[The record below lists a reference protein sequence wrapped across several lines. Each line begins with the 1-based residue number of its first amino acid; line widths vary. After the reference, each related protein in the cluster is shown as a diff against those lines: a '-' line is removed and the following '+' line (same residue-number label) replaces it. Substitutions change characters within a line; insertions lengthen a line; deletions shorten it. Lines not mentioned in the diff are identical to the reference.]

1 MARSLVIVESPAKAK
16 TINKFLGKGFVV
28 KASMG
33 HVRDLPKKTLGV
45 DEKDFTP
52 TYTALPEK
60 KKTLVELRKAAKDAD
75 AIFLAADPDRE
86 GEAICWHLKEELS
99 KDTDVV
105 FRRVLFNEITKK
117 AILAAFEHPR
127 EIDANKVDAQQA
139 RRILDRFVG
148 YKISPLLWDKVRRG
162 LSAGRVQSVAL
173 RIIVERERAIKA
185 FVPREY
191 WSLTAQ
197 LWGGESPQFGAK
209 LFAKNGKKIE
219 VVSRDEMTAALAELG
234 WEVTDAK
241 PAGEDQT
248 ALILDVK
255 PNRTDPIP
263 FKVAKLQSQE
273 KKKNP
278 APPFITS
285 KLQQDAA
292 RQLGFPVAKTM
303 RLAQGLYEGREL
315 GDAGTV
321 GLITYMRTDSTRTS
335 EEALDAVRTFISET
349 YGTAS
354 LPKEARR
361 FKVGKAA
368 QEAHE
373 AIRPTLLEYAP
384 DRVKDFLGRDEFR
397 LYQLIWNRFVA
408 SQMETAIFDTTRADI
423 ESGSYS
429 FRATGSV
436 LKFAGWLA
444 VYQEGKDEDAPTD
457 DARPADVDSDDD
469 EDRRLPR
476 LKEGQVVDLKSL
488 LPRQHFTSPPP
499 RFSEATLVKELE
511 ENGIGRPSTYAAII
525 ATIMDRNY
533 AEKDKSRFFPTELG
547 LLVND
552 LIVGS
557 FGDIVE
563 VGYTARMEEELDEIE
578 EGRLNWVDALREF
591 QTKFEVD
598 LARAKTEMRDVK
610 REAIPT
616 DQICEKCGK
625 PMVLKWGRF
634 GQFLACS
641 GYPECKTT
649 REIGSVAESE
659 PEAATDATMPA
670 AAKTA
675 KVKAAAPDPIE
686 TEAEPCQKCGKPMVL
701 KRGRFGAFL
710 ACSGYPEC
718 KTTRKIVMS
727 KEGKAEAKA
736 DVLLDEQCPKCG
748 SKLAVKQGRFGEFTA
763 CSSYPTCKY
772 IKMKETG
779 VPCPECGKGQIVE
792 RKSKRGKLFFGC
804 DRYPDC
810 GFVLWNR
817 PVAKP
822 CPNCKSPYLV
832 EKTTKKEGRRLLCEQ
847 EGCGYVEQVG
857 EEAEV
862 TA

>member
-16 TINKFLGKGFVV
+16 TINKFLGRGFVV

-33 HVRDLPKKTLGV
+33 HVRDLPKRTLGV
-45 DEKDFTP
+45 DEKTFEP
-52 TYTALPEK
+52 TYVALAEK
-60 KKTLVELRKAAKDAD
+60 KKTLTELKKAAKEAD
-75 AIFLAADPDRE
+75 TIFLAADPDRE
-86 GEAICWHLKEELS
+86 GEAICWHLKEELE
-99 KDTDVV
+99 KDAKVP
-105 FRRVLFNEITKK
+105 FQRVLFNEITKK
-117 AILAAFEHPR
+117 AILEAFEHPR
-127 EIDANKVDAQQA
+127 EIDEHKVDAQQA

-162 LSAGRVQSVAL
+162 LSAGRVQSVAM
-173 RIIVERERAIKA
+173 RIIVEREREIQA
-185 FVPREY
+185 FVPKEY

-197 LWGGESPQFGAK
+197 VAASEPPPFGAK
-209 LFAKNGKKIE
+209 LIAKGGKKVE
-219 VVSRDEMTAALAELG
+219 VVSQDEMTSVLRELG
-234 WEVTDAK
+234 WEVAAAR
-241 PAGEDQT
+241 PAGEDTT
-248 ALILDVK
+248 ALVLDVRAAR
-255 PNRTDPIP
+255 PDPTP
-263 FKVAKLQSQE
+263 FKVVKITAQE

-303 RLAQGLYEGREL
+303 RLAQGLYEGREI

-335 EEALDAVRTFISET
+335 EEALAAVREYVEAT
-349 YGTAS
+349 YGAKA
-354 LPKEARR
+354 LPQEIRR

-373 AIRPTLLEYAP
+373 AIRPTSLDYAP

-408 SQMETAIFDTTRADI
+408 SQMEAAVFDTTRADI
-423 ESGSYS
+423 DAGPYT

-436 LKFAGWLA
+436 LKSAGWLA
-444 VYQEGKDEDAPTD
+444 VYQEGKDEDAPKEDT
-457 DARPADVDSDDD
+457 RVADQESDD
-469 EDRRLPR
+469 EEERRLPR
-476 LKEGQVVDLKSL
+476 LKEGDELDLKSL
-488 LPRQHFTSPPP
+488 LPRQHFTQPPP

-525 ATIMDRNY
+525 STIVDRNY
-533 AEKDKSRFFPTELG
+533 ADKEKGRFHPTELG
-547 LLVND
+547 FLVND
-552 LIVGS
+552 LMVAS
-557 FGDIVE
+557 FGDIVD

-578 EGRLNWVDALREF
+578 EGRLNWIQALKEF
-591 QTKFEVD
+591 QKKFESD
-598 LARAKTEMRDVK
+598 LKRAKKEMRDVK

-616 DQICEKCGK
+616 DQICDKCGK

-641 GYPECKTT
+641 GYPECKNT
-649 REIGSVAESE
+649 REIGGVADPSAPTPDASV
-659 PEAATDATMPA
+659 PA

-675 KVKAAAPDPIE
+675 KIKAAAPDPIE
-686 TEAEPCQKCGKPMVL
+686 TEAEPCQKCGRPMVL

-718 KTTRKIVMS
+718 KTTRKIVVG

-736 DVLLDEQCPKCG
+736 EVLLDELCPKCG
-748 SKLAVKQGRFGEFTA
+748 NKLAVKQGRFGEFTS
-763 CSSYPTCKY
+763 CSNYPKCRY

-779 VPCPECGKGQIVE
+779 VDCPECGKGKIVE

-810 GFVLWNR
+810 AFVLWNR
-817 PVAKP
+817 PVAKA
-822 CPNCKSPYLV
+822 CPECKAPYLV
-832 EKTTKKEGRRLLCEQ
+832 EKVTKKDGRRLMCEQ
-847 EGCGYVEQVG
+847 EGCGYVEQV
-857 EEAEV
+857 EETPA

>member
-1 MARSLVIVESPAKAK
+1 MSRSLVIVESPAKAK

-33 HVRDLPKKTLGV
+33 HVRDLPKRTLGV
-45 DEKDFTP
+45 DEKTFEP
-52 TYTALPEK
+52 TYVALAEK
-60 KKTLVELRKAAKDAD
+60 KKTLTELKKAAKEVDT
-75 AIFLAADPDRE
+75 IYLAADPDRE
-86 GEAICWHLKEELS
+86 GEAICWHLKEELE
-99 KDTDVV
+99 KDAKVP
-105 FRRVLFNEITKK
+105 FRRVMFNEITKK
-117 AILAAFEHPR
+117 AILEAFEHPR
-127 EIDANKVDAQQA
+127 DIDAHKVDAQQA

-162 LSAGRVQSVAL
+162 LSAGRVQSVAM
-173 RIIVERERAIKA
+173 RIIAERERDILA
-185 FVPREY
+185 FVPKEY

-197 LWGGESPQFGAK
+197 LAAEEPPPFGAK
-209 LFAKNGKKIE
+209 LIAKDGKKIE
-219 VVSRDEMTAALAELG
+219 VVSQTEMTSVLSSLG
-234 WEVTDAK
+234 WEVAAAK
-241 PAGEDQT
+241 PASEESS
-248 ALILDVK
+248 AVILEIRASR
-255 PNRTDPIP
+255 PDPTP
-263 FKVAKLQSQE
+263 FKVVKLQAQE

-315 GDAGTV
+315 GEAGTV

-335 EEALDAVRTFISET
+335 DEALDAVRAYIEST
-349 YGTAS
+349 YGAKA
-354 LPKEARR
+354 LPKEVRR

-373 AIRPTLLEYAP
+373 AIRPTALDFAP

-408 SQMETAIFDTTRADI
+408 SQMEAAVFDTTRADI
-423 ESGSYS
+423 EAGPYT

-436 LKFAGWLA
+436 LKSAGWLA
-444 VYQEGKDEDAPTD
+444 VYHEGKDEDAPAD
-457 DARPADVDSDDD
+457 DARPTDTEAEDD
-469 EDRRLPR
+469 EERRLPR
-476 LKEGQVVDLKSL
+476 LKEGEALDLKSL
-488 LPRQHFTSPPP
+488 LPRQHFTQPPP

-525 ATIMDRNY
+525 STILDRNY
-533 AEKDKSRFFPTELG
+533 AEKEKGRFHPTELG
-547 LLVND
+547 TLVND
-552 LIVGS
+552 LMVAS
-557 FGDIVE
+557 FGDIVD

-578 EGRLNWVDALREF
+578 EGRLNWVQALREF
-591 QTKFEVD
+591 QKKFESD
-598 LARAKTEMRDVK
+598 LIRAKKEMRDVK

-616 DQICEKCGK
+616 DQVCEKCGK

-641 GYPECKTT
+641 GYPDCKNT
-649 REIGSVAESE
+649 REIGSVSAGE
-659 PEAATDATMPA
+659 PESTDPAMPA
-670 AAKTA
+670 AAKAA
-675 KVKAAAPDPIE
+675 KVKTAAPDPIE
-686 TEAEPCQKCGKPMVL
+686 TEAEPCQKCGRPMVL

-718 KTTRKIVMS
+718 KTTRKIVVG

-736 DVLLDEQCPKCG
+736 EVLLDELCPKCG
-748 SKLAVKQGRFGEFTA
+748 SKLAVKQGRFGEFTS
-763 CSSYPTCKY
+763 CSNYPKCRY

-779 VPCPECGKGQIVE
+779 VGCPECGKGNIVE

-810 GFVLWNR
+810 GFVLWSR
-817 PVAKP
+817 PIAKA

-832 EKTTKKEGRRLLCEQ
+832 EKTTKKDGHRLLCEQ
-847 EGCGYVEQVG
+847 EGCGYVEQV
-857 EEAEV
+857 EETPA

>member
-16 TINKFLGKGFVV
+16 TINKFLGRGYVV

-33 HVRDLPKKTLGV
+33 HVRDLPKRTLGV
-45 DEKDFTP
+45 DEKSFAP

-60 KKTLVELRKAAKDAD
+60 KKTLTELRKAAKDAG
-75 AIFLAADPDRE
+75 AVFLAADPDRE

-99 KDTDVV
+99 KDTDVE

-117 AILAAFEHPR
+117 AILSAFEHPR

-173 RIIVERERAIKA
+173 RIIVEREREIKA
-185 FVPREY
+185 FVPKEY

-197 LWGGESPQFGAK
+197 LWAGEAPQFGAK
-209 LFAKNGKKIE
+209 LIAKNGKKIE
-219 VVSRDEMTAALAELG
+219 VVSQAEMTSALLELG
-234 WEVTDAK
+234 WEVVGSK

-255 PNRTDPIP
+255 AARPDAVP
-263 FKVAKLQSQE
+263 FKVVKLQSQE

-303 RLAQGLYEGREL
+303 RLAQGLYEGREI

-335 EEALDAVRTFISET
+335 EEALDAVRAHIAAT
-349 YGTAS
+349 YGEPS
-354 LPKEARR
+354 LPKEPRR

-373 AIRPTLLEYAP
+373 AIRPTLLEFPP

-408 SQMETAIFDTTRADI
+408 SQMEAALFDTTRADI
-423 ESGSYS
+423 EAGPYG

-444 VYQEGKDEDAPTD
+444 VYHEGKDEDAVAES
-457 DARPADVDSDDD
+457 ARPADADQDDD
-469 EDRRLPR
+469 EERRLPQ
-476 LKEGQVVDLKSL
+476 LKEGQTLDLRSL

-533 AEKDKSRFFPTELG
+533 AEKDKGRFFPTELG
-547 LLVND
+547 ILVND
-552 LIVGS
+552 LIVKS
-557 FGDIVE
+557 FGDIVD

-578 EGRLNWVDALREF
+578 EGQLNWVDALREF
-591 QTKFEVD
+591 QSKFEVD

-616 DQICEKCGK
+616 DQVCEKCGK

-649 REIGSVAESE
+649 REIGSVTSE
-659 PEAATDATMPA
+659 GDGDSATDKAP
-670 AAKTA
+670 A
-675 KVKAAAPDPIE
+675 KVKAATADPIE
-686 TEAEPCQKCGKPMVL
+686 TEAEPCQKCGRPMVL

-718 KTTRKIVMS
+718 KTTRKIVVG
-727 KEGKAEAKA
+727 KEGKAEAKPE
-736 DVLLDEQCPKCG
+736 VLLDENCPKCG
-748 SKLAVKQGRFGEFTA
+748 SKLAVKHGRFGEFTA
-763 CSSYPTCKY
+763 CSSYPKCKY
-772 IKMKETG
+772 IKMKTTG
-779 VPCPECGKGQIVE
+779 VPCPECGKGEIVE
-792 RKSKRGKLFFGC
+792 RKSKRGKVFYGC

-810 GFVLWNR
+810 AFVLWNK
-817 PVAKP
+817 PVRKA
-822 CPNCKSPYLV
+822 CPDCGSPYLV
-832 EKTTKKEGRRLLCEQ
+832 EKVTKKDGRRLLCEQ
-847 EGCGYVEQVG
+847 EGCGHVEPVA
-857 EEAEV
+857 EEAGV

>member
-33 HVRDLPKKTLGV
+33 HVRDLPKKSLGV

-60 KKTLVELRKAAKDAD
+60 KKTLTELRKAAKDAD

-117 AILAAFEHPR
+117 AILAAFENPR
-127 EIDANKVDAQQA
+127 EIDTHKVDAQQA
-139 RRILDRFVG
+139 RRILDRLVG

-173 RIIVERERAIKA
+173 RIIVEREREVQA

-197 LWGGESPQFGAK
+197 LWGGEAPQFGAK
-209 LFAKNGKKIE
+209 LVAKNGKKIE
-219 VVSRDEMTAALAELG
+219 VVSREEMTGALGELG
-234 WEVTDAK
+234 WEVTTARQASEESTSLVLEIKAK
-241 PAGEDQT
+241 HDHA
-248 ALILDVK
+248 V
-255 PNRTDPIP
+255 P
-263 FKVAKLQSQE
+263 FTVAKIQSQE

-278 APPFITS
+278 PPPFITS

-335 EEALDAVRTFISET
+335 DEALDAVRAYIANT
-349 YGTAS
+349 YGETS

-373 AIRPTLLEYAP
+373 AIRPTLLEFPP
-384 DRVKDFLGRDEFR
+384 DSVKDFLGRDEFR

-408 SQMETAIFDTTRADI
+408 SQMETALFDTTRADI
-423 ESGSYS
+423 EAGEYA

-444 VYQEGKDEDAPTD
+444 VYHEGKDEDAPTD
-457 DARPADVDSDDD
+457 DARPADVEADDE

-476 LKEGQVVDLKSL
+476 LKEGQALDLRSL

-525 ATIMDRNY
+525 STIMDRNY
-533 AEKDKSRFFPTELG
+533 AEKDKSRFLPTELG

-557 FGDIVE
+557 FGDIVD

-591 QTKFEVD
+591 QAKFEVD
-598 LARAKTEMRDVK
+598 LAKAKTEMRDVK

-616 DQICEKCGK
+616 DQVCDKCGK

-649 REIGSVAESE
+649 REIGSVSHD
-659 PEAATDATMPA
+659 EAPA
-670 AAKTA
+670 AGAPAIVT
-675 KVKAAAPDPIE
+675 AAAPDPVE
-686 TEAEPCQKCGKPMVL
+686 TEAEPCQKCGRPMVL

-710 ACSGYPEC
+710 ACAGYPEC

-736 DVLLDEQCPKCG
+736 EVLLDEPCPKCA

-763 CSSYPTCKY
+763 CSNYPTCKY

-817 PVAKP
+817 PIAKP
-822 CPNCKSPYLV
+822 CPECKSPYLV
-832 EKTTKKEGRRLLCEQ
+832 EKITKKDGHRLLCEQ
-847 EGCGYVEQVG
+847 EGCGHAEQVG
-857 EEAEV
+857 EEAGA

>member
-16 TINKFLGKGFVV
+16 TINKFLGRGFVV

-33 HVRDLPKKTLGV
+33 HVRDLPKRTLGV
-45 DEKDFTP
+45 DEKTFAP
-52 TYTALPEK
+52 TYAPLPEK
-60 KKTLVELRKAAKDAD
+60 KKPLAELRKSAKEAD
-75 AIFLAADPDRE
+75 AIYLAADPDRE
-86 GEAICWHLKEELS
+86 GEAICWHLKEELA
-99 KDTDVV
+99 KDAKVP
-105 FRRVLFNEITKK
+105 FHRVLFNEITKK
-117 AILAAFEHPR
+117 AILDAFEHPR
-127 EIDANKVDAQQA
+127 DIDANKVDAQQA

-185 FVPREY
+185 FVPKEY

-197 LWGGESPQFGAK
+197 LWAGESPQFAAK
-209 LFAKNGKKIE
+209 LYARDGKKID
-219 VVSRDEMTAALAELG
+219 VVSQTEMTSALADLG
-234 WEVTDAK
+234 WSVREAK
-241 PAGEDQT
+241 PVSEDSSS
-248 ALILDVK
+248 LILDVA
-255 PNRTDPIP
+255 PTRPDAVP
-263 FKVAKLQSQE
+263 FTVVKLHAQE

-278 APPFITS
+278 PPPFITS

-292 RQLGFPVAKTM
+292 RQLGYPVAKTM

-315 GDAGTV
+315 GEAGTI

-335 EEALDAVRTFISET
+335 DEAMTAVRDYIQRTYGGEALPAE
-349 YGTAS
+349 
-354 LPKEARR
+354 PRR

-373 AIRPTLLEYAP
+373 AIRPTSLDYAP
-384 DRVKDFLGRDEFR
+384 ESVREFLGRDEYR

-408 SQMETAIFDTTRADI
+408 SQMETAVFDTTRADI
-423 ESGSYS
+423 EAGRYT

-436 LKFAGWLA
+436 LKFPGWLA
-444 VYQEGKDEDAPTD
+444 VYHEGKDEDAPSEET
-457 DARPADVDSDDD
+457 RPADAEGDD
-469 EDRRLPR
+469 EEERRLPKLR
-476 LKEGQVVDLKSL
+476 EGQPLDLRSL
-488 LPRQHFTSPPP
+488 LPRQHFTQPPP

-525 ATIMDRNY
+525 ATIMDRSY
-533 AEKDKSRFFPTELG
+533 AEKDKGRFFPTELG
-547 LLVND
+547 ELVND
-552 LIVGS
+552 LMVAS

-591 QTKFEVD
+591 QTKFEAD
-598 LARAKTEMRDVK
+598 LARAKKEMRDVK

-616 DQICEKCGK
+616 DQVCDKCGR

-641 GYPECKTT
+641 GYPECKNT
-649 REIGSVAESE
+649 REIGSVAGDA
-659 PEAATDATMPA
+659 PPAAGKGAVPA

-675 KVKAAAPDPIE
+675 KVAAAAPDPIE
-686 TEAEPCQKCGKPMVL
+686 TEAEPCQKCGRPMVL

-718 KTTRKIVMS
+718 KTTRKIVVG
-727 KEGKAEAKA
+727 KEGKAEAKPE
-736 DVLLDEQCPKCG
+736 VLLDEPCPKCG
-748 SKLAVKQGRFGEFTA
+748 SKLAIKQGRFGEFTS
-763 CSSYPTCKY
+763 CSNYPKCRY

-779 VPCPECGKGQIVE
+779 VDCPECGKGKIVE
-792 RKSKRGKLFFGC
+792 RKSKRGKVFYGC

-810 GFVLWNR
+810 GFVLWNK
-817 PVAKP
+817 PVARA
-822 CPNCKSPYLV
+822 CPDCKAPYLV
-832 EKTTKKEGRRLLCEQ
+832 EKVTKKDGRRLICEQ
-847 EGCGYVEQVG
+847 EGCGYAEQV
-857 EEAEV
+857 EEAPA

>member
-33 HVRDLPKKTLGV
+33 HVRDLPKKSLGV

-60 KKTLVELRKAAKDAD
+60 KKTLTELRKAAKDAD

-117 AILAAFEHPR
+117 AILAAFENPR
-127 EIDANKVDAQQA
+127 EIDTHKVDAQQA
-139 RRILDRFVG
+139 RRILDRLVG

-173 RIIVERERAIKA
+173 RIIVEREREVQA

-197 LWGGESPQFGAK
+197 LWGGEAPQFGAK
-209 LFAKNGKKIE
+209 LVAKNGKKIE
-219 VVSRDEMTAALAELG
+219 VVSREEMTGALGELG
-234 WEVTDAK
+234 WEVTTARQASEESTSLVLEIKAK
-241 PAGEDQT
+241 HDHA
-248 ALILDVK
+248 V
-255 PNRTDPIP
+255 P
-263 FKVAKLQSQE
+263 FTVAKIQSQE

-278 APPFITS
+278 PPPFITS

-335 EEALDAVRTFISET
+335 DEALDAVRAYIANT
-349 YGTAS
+349 YGETS

-373 AIRPTLLEYAP
+373 AIRPTLLEFPP
-384 DRVKDFLGRDEFR
+384 DSVKDFLGRDEFR
-397 LYQLIWNRFVA
+397 LYQLIWNRFAA
-408 SQMETAIFDTTRADI
+408 SQMETALFDTTRADI
-423 ESGSYS
+423 EAGEYG

-444 VYQEGKDEDAPTD
+444 VYHEGKDEDAPTD
-457 DARPADVDSDDD
+457 DARPADVEADDE

-476 LKEGQVVDLKSL
+476 LKEGQALDLRSL

-525 ATIMDRNY
+525 STIMDRNY
-533 AEKDKSRFFPTELG
+533 AEKDKSRFLPTELG

-557 FGDIVE
+557 FGDIVD

-591 QTKFEVD
+591 QAKFEVD
-598 LARAKTEMRDVK
+598 LAKAKTEMRDVK

-616 DQICEKCGK
+616 DQVCDKCGK

-649 REIGSVAESE
+649 REIGSVSHD
-659 PEAATDATMPA
+659 EAPA
-670 AAKTA
+670 AGAPAIVT
-675 KVKAAAPDPIE
+675 AAAPDPVE
-686 TEAEPCQKCGKPMVL
+686 TEAEPCQKCGRPMVL

-710 ACSGYPEC
+710 ACAGYPEC

-736 DVLLDEQCPKCG
+736 EVLLDEPCPKCA

-763 CSSYPTCKY
+763 CSNYPTCKY

-817 PVAKP
+817 PIAKP
-822 CPNCKSPYLV
+822 CPECKSPYLV
-832 EKTTKKEGRRLLCEQ
+832 EKITKKDGHRLLCEQ
-847 EGCGYVEQVG
+847 EGCGHAEQVG
-857 EEAEV
+857 EEAGA